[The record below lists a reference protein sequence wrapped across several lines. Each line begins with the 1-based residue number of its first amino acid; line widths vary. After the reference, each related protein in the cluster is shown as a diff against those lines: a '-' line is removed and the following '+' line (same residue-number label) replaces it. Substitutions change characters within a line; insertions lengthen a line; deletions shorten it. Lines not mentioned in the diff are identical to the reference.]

1 MQNSQI
7 LLLHFLYCFQVLIHL
22 SIFSQT
28 CSQNTK
34 KGFGAGTRPTAASSV
49 KVHYHGTLP
58 DGTVFDSSLAR
69 GDPATFALGQV
80 VPGFK
85 EGLLKMHEGETAML
99 GIPPEMGYG
108 MYVTK

>member
-1 MQNSQI
+1 MQDNQVFKLDFSFPFPISCSSLFIIYHFSTFKIKI
-7 LLLHFLYCFQVLIHL
+7 LTKRTHKK
-22 SIFSQT
+22 
-28 CSQNTK
+28 TK

-80 VPGFK
+80 IPGWK
-85 EGLLKMHEGETAML
+85 E
-99 GIPPEMGYG
+99 
-108 MYVTK
+108 